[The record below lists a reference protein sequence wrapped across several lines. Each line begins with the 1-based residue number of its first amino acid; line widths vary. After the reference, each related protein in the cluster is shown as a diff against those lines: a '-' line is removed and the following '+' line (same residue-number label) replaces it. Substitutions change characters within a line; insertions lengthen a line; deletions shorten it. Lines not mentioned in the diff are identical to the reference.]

1 MTCHGE
7 QEKIQRQEK
16 KKIKENGVLSN
27 IFSPVSKLVNN
38 SFRRD
43 SSDKEKL
50 FLNLLQET
58 ISMLGHKNQ
67 SADSVSKSDLP
78 SGDVADQPPKDENST
93 HEKDAQTTPKVGT
106 LANSTNII
114 ITLIFFFT

>member
-1 MTCHGE
+1 MSWGTRENSTPGKE
-7 QEKIQRQEK
+7 
-16 KKIKENGVLSN
+16 KIKENGVLSN

-67 SADSVSKSDLP
+67 SADSVSKCDLP

-106 LANSTNII
+106 LANS
-114 ITLIFFFT
+114 